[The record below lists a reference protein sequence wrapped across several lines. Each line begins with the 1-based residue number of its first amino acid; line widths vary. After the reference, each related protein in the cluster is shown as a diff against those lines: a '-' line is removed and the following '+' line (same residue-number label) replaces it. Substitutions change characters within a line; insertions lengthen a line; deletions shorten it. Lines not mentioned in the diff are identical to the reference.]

1 MYTRKQ
7 WLKLPMTI
15 AILLSVAIFSGVM
28 LSSRTAKNRA
38 PDGSKADKL
47 KLPAGFK
54 AEHLYSPSAASKGS
68 WVSMTFDD
76 KGRMITSDQYGGL
89 FRLELPAIGST
100 EKPIVEELKI
110 TGDTSKIAMGYAHG
124 LLYAFNSLYVMINNR
139 ENPRFP
145 KGSGLY
151 RLQDTDNNDQ
161 YDKITLL
168 KSLRGEGEHGPH
180 SIVLA
185 PDKKS
190 LYVVAGNFTD
200 LPKMDSYRLM
210 PNWKNDNLFPWIKDP
225 RGHANDRNAPGGW
238 IAHTDPDGKNWE
250 LVSAGYR
257 NSYDMAFNEAGDLF
271 IYDSDMEWD
280 FGTPWYRPTRVCHA
294 TSGAE
299 YGWRTGSANWSP
311 TFADN
316 LPPIM
321 NIGQGSPTNLIYLNE
336 ARFPAKYKNTLLA
349 FDWSF
354 GIVHGLHL
362 KPSGSTYSADHEEFL
377 SGAPLPLTDGAI
389 GPDGA
394 LYFLT
399 GGRRLESDLYR
410 VYYGDYKNI
419 PAGSNTAEVVITAEH
434 KQRTDL
440 EKFHTKQDPK
450 AIDTAW
456 PFLKSPDRFLR
467 YAARLAIEHQPVSQ
481 WESKVYAE
489 KDPQTLIYSSLALG
503 RQGDSTKVGG
513 PLLKGLTRI
522 DYKKLNQVQ
531 KQDLLRTIEVILY
544 RTGQPDASTK
554 ATLLAY
560 LNPKYPS
567 SSALLN
573 RFYSK
578 ILVNLEAPKVVDRTL
593 ALLEADEKFD
603 DKDNATAT
611 ATADLILRNPQYGLD
626 LARLLEKMPPS
637 QQTFY
642 AVVLSSEKSG
652 WTPQLRE
659 KYFKWFSK
667 AFSYQGGNSYIGF
680 IDKARQLAL
689 KNVPKEKFAYY
700 NKLSG
705 AELVTGNG
713 NDLVKLYTPKGP
725 GRGWKVADAVN
736 LVQDSLTN
744 RDFDRGKMIFSAVLC
759 SRCHTMQGEGS
770 DVGPDLTQL
779 GTRFSVKDV
788 LEAIIEPNKAISDQY
803 ASIAYL
809 LKDKESVVG
818 RQINEDANFYYIAQN
833 PFDSKTIRKIS
844 KKEVLSTTISPSS
857 VMLPGLI
864 NGLNPNELRD
874 LIAYLMSGGNKN
886 NPIFSES
893 NGSIKKAG
901 K

>member
-1 MYTRKQ
+1 MYTKKQ
-7 WLKLPMTI
+7 WLKLPMT
-15 AILLSVAIFSGVM
+15 LTVLVAVCVFCGVM
-28 LSSRTAKNRA
+28 LSNRTAKHR
-38 PDGSKADKL
+38 PPGSKVDKI
-47 KLPAGFK
+47 KLPEGFK
-54 AEHLYSPSAASKGS
+54 AEHLYSPSEEQNGS
-68 WVSMTFDD
+68 WVSMTFDN

-89 FRLELPAIGST
+89 FRLVLPPIGST
-100 EKPIVEELKI
+100 EKPTVETLKVE
-110 TGDTSKIAMGYAHG
+110 GDTAKVAMGYAHG

-168 KSLRGEGEHGPH
+168 KALKGEGEHGPH
-180 SIVLA
+180 SIVLS
-185 PDKKS
+185 PDKQS

-210 PNWKNDNLFPWIKDP
+210 PNWKNDNLFPFIKDP
-225 RGHANDRNAPGGW
+225 RGHAADRHAPGGW
-238 IAHTDPDGKNWE
+238 IAHTDPEGKNWE

-257 NSYDMAFNEAGDLF
+257 NSYDIAFNEAGDLF

-294 TSGAE
+294 TSGGD
-299 YGWRTGSANWSP
+299 YGWRTGSANTSP
-311 TFADN
+311 SFADF
-316 LPPIM
+316 LSPIM
-321 NIGQGSPTNLIYLNE
+321 NIGQGSPTNLIYLSD

-362 KPSGSTYSADHEEFL
+362 KPNGSTYSADHEEFL

-419 PAGSNTAEVVITAEH
+419 PAGSNTVKPTLTAEH
-434 KQRTDL
+434 KQRTEL
-440 EKFHTKQDPK
+440 EKFHAKKDPK
-450 AIDTAW
+450 AVATAW
-456 PFLKSPDRFLR
+456 PYLKSPDRFLR
-467 YAARLAIEHQPVSQ
+467 FAARLAIEHQPVAE
-481 WESKVYAE
+481 WENKVYAE
-489 KDPQTLIYSSLALG
+489 KDPQTLIYASIALA
-503 RQGDSTKVGG
+503 REGDSTKVGG
-513 PLLKGLTRI
+513 PILKGLTKI
-522 DYKKLNQVQ
+522 DYAKLDDLQ
-531 KQDLLRTIEVILY
+531 KQALLRAVEVTLY
-544 RTGQPDASTK
+544 RTGQPDATTK
-554 ATLLAY
+554 QAVIAY

-567 SSALLN
+567 TNALQN
-573 RFYSK
+573 RFLSK
-578 ILVNLEAPKVVDRTL
+578 ILVTLEAPKVVEKTL
-593 ALLEADEKFD
+593 ALIEKNEKFD
-603 DKDNATAT
+603 DKDNEMVTAS
-611 ATADLILRNPQYGLD
+611 ADLILRNPQYGLD
-626 LARLLEKMPPS
+626 LASLLEKMPPQ

-642 AVVLSSEKSG
+642 AIMLSSAKTG
-652 WTPQLRE
+652 WTPALRE
-659 KYFKWFSK
+659 QYFTWFKK
-667 AFSYQGGNSYIGF
+667 AFSYQGGRSYIGF

-689 KNVPKEKFAYY
+689 KNVPQDQVAKY

-705 AELVTGNG
+705 AELLTGTG

-725 GRGWKVADAVN
+725 GRGWKVEEAVA
-736 LVQDSLTN
+736 LVQDSLAN
-744 RDFDRGKMIFSAVLC
+744 RDFEKGKMIFSAVLC
-759 SRCHTMQGEGS
+759 NRCHVIQGEGS

-779 GTRFSVKDV
+779 GTRFSVKDM
-788 LEAIIEPNKAISDQY
+788 LESIIDPNKTISDQFG
-803 ASIAYL
+803 SIAYTM
-809 LKDKESVVG
+809 KNGESIVG

-833 PFDSKTIRKIS
+833 PFDSKTVRKLS
-844 KKEVLSTTISPSS
+844 KKEVASSKLSTVS

-874 LIAYLMSGGNKN
+874 LVAYLMSGGNKN
-886 NPIFSES
+886 NPIYTES
-893 NGSIKKAG
+893 GAAKGG

>member
-1 MYTRKQ
+1 MYTKKQ
-7 WLKLPMTI
+7 WSKLPMTL
-15 AILLSVAIFSGVM
+15 AVLLAVGVFCGVM
-28 LSSRTAKNRA
+28 LSNRTAKHR
-38 PDGSKADKL
+38 PPGSKIDKL
-47 KLPAGFK
+47 KLPEGFK
-54 AEHLYSPSAASKGS
+54 AEHLYSPSEESNGS

-76 KGRMITSDQYGGL
+76 KGRLITSDQYGGL
-89 FRLELPAIGST
+89 FRLVLPPIGST
-100 EKPIVEELKI
+100 EKPKVETLKVE
-110 TGDTSKIAMGYAHG
+110 GDTAKIAMGYAHG

-139 ENPRFP
+139 ENPKFP

-151 RLQDTDNNDQ
+151 RLQDTNNDDQ

-168 KSLRGEGEHGPH
+168 KALKGEGEHGPH
-180 SIVLA
+180 SIVLS

-200 LPKMDSYRLM
+200 LPKMDSYLL
-210 PNWKNDNLFPWIKDP
+210 PPTWKNDNLFPWIKDP

-238 IAHTDPDGKNWE
+238 IAHTDPEGKNWE
-250 LVSAGYR
+250 LVAAGYR
-257 NSYDMAFNEAGDLF
+257 NSYDIAFNETGDLF

-316 LPPIM
+316 LSPIM
-321 NIGQGSPTNLIYLNE
+321 NIGQGSPTNLIYLDK

-362 KPSGSTYSADHEEFL
+362 KPNGSTYSADHEEFL

-419 PAGSNTAEVVITAEH
+419 PAGSNTATAVVTPEH

-440 EKFHTKQDPK
+440 EVFHKGINAK
-450 AIDTAW
+450 AVATSW
-456 PFLKSPDRFLR
+456 PYLKSPDRFLR
-467 YAARLAIEHQPVSQ
+467 YAARVAIEHQPVAE
-481 WESKVYAE
+481 WESKVYSE
-489 KDPQTLIYSSLALG
+489 KDPQTLIYASIALAH
-503 RQGDSTKVGG
+503 QGDSSKIGT
-513 PLLKGLTRI
+513 PLLTGLTKI
-522 DYKKLNQVQ
+522 DFAKLNDIQ

-544 RTGQPDASTK
+544 RIGQPDAATK
-554 ATLLAY
+554 EKLIAY

-567 SSALLN
+567 PSALQN
-573 RFYSK
+573 RFFSK
-578 ILVNLEAPKVVDRTL
+578 ILVNLEAPKVVERTL
-593 ALLEADEKFD
+593 ALLENNEKFD
-603 DKDNATAT
+603 DKDNEMITAS
-611 ATADLILRNPQYGLD
+611 ADLILRNPQYGLD
-626 LARLLEKMPPS
+626 LAGLLEKVPPA

-642 AVVLSSEKSG
+642 AIVLSSSKTG
-652 WTPQLRE
+652 WTPELRE
-659 KYFKWFSK
+659 KYFKWYYK
-667 AFSYQGGNSYIGF
+667 AFSYQGGRSYIGF
-680 IDKARQLAL
+680 IDKARNLAL
-689 KNVPKEKFAYY
+689 KNVPKEKLEYY

-705 AELVTGNG
+705 AELLTGNG
-713 NDLVKLYTPKGP
+713 NDLARMYSPKGP
-725 GRGWKVADAVN
+725 GRGWKVDEAVT
-736 LVQDSLTN
+736 LVQDSLSH
-744 RDFDRGKMIFSAVLC
+744 RDFERGKMIFSAVLC
-759 SRCHTMQGEGS
+759 SRCHAIQGEGA

-779 GTRFSVKDV
+779 GTRFSTKDM
-788 LEAIIEPNKAISDQY
+788 LESIIIPDKAISDQY
-803 ASIAYL
+803 ASIAYT
-809 LKDKESVVG
+809 LKNGESIVG

-844 KKEVLSTTISPSS
+844 KKQVGSTKISTVS

-864 NGLNPNELRD
+864 NGLNPDELRD
-874 LIAYLMSGGNKN
+874 LVAYLMSGGNKN
-886 NPIFSES
+886 NPIYSEEAGAS
-893 NGSIKKAG
+893 KKTG

>member
-1 MYTRKQ
+1 MYNQKKWYRLPITLALVIAVGVLSGILISNRPAKHRPPGSKVDKI
-7 WLKLPMTI
+7 KLPT
-15 AILLSVAIFSGVM
+15 
-28 LSSRTAKNRA
+28 
-38 PDGSKADKL
+38 
-47 KLPAGFK
+47 GFK
-54 AEHLYSPSAASKGS
+54 AEHLYSPSESKNGS
-68 WVSMTFDD
+68 WVSMAFDD
-76 KGRMITSDQYGGL
+76 KGRLITSDQYGSL
-89 FRLELPAIGST
+89 FRMKLPEIGQT
-100 EKPIVEELKI
+100 AEPVIEELKI
-110 TGDTSKIAMGYAHG
+110 EGDTAKIAMGYAHG

-161 YDKITLL
+161 YDKITLIKAL
-168 KSLRGEGEHGPH
+168 KGEGEHGPH
-180 SIVLA
+180 SIVLS

-200 LPKMDSYRLM
+200 LPKMDTYLLM
-210 PNWKNDNLFPWIKDP
+210 DNWKNDNLFPWIKDP
-225 RGHANDRNAPGGW
+225 RGHATDRNAPGGW
-238 IAHTDPDGKNWE
+238 IAHTDPEGKNWE

-257 NSYDMAFNEAGDLF
+257 NSYDIAFNEAGDLF

-316 LPPIM
+316 LSPIM
-321 NIGQGSPTNLIYLNE
+321 NIGQGSPTNLLYLQD

-362 KPSGSTYSADHEEFL
+362 KPNGSTYSADHEEFL
-377 SGAPLPLTDGAI
+377 SGAPLPLTDGVI

-410 VYYGDYKNI
+410 VYYEDYKNI
-419 PAGSNTAEVVITAEH
+419 PAGSNKAEVVITKEH
-434 KQRTDL
+434 KQRTDI
-440 EKFHTKQDPK
+440 EKFHAKKDPA
-450 AIDTAW
+450 AIAAAW
-456 PFLKSPDRFLR
+456 PLLKSGDRFLR
-467 YAARLAIEHQPVSQ
+467 YAARIAVEHQPVSE
-481 WESKVYAE
+481 WSDKVFAE
-489 KDPQTLIYSSLALG
+489 KDPQTLIYGSLALG
-503 RQGDSTKVGG
+503 RQGDSSKVGG
-513 PLLKGLTRI
+513 PLLSNLTTI
-522 DYKKLNQVQ
+522 NYNGLNQIQ

-544 RTGQPDASTK
+544 RTGKPDAATK
-554 ATLLAY
+554 AKLIAY

-567 SSALLN
+567 ESPILN
-573 RFYSK
+573 RFFSK
-578 ILVNLEAPKVVDRTL
+578 ILVNLEAPKVIEKTL
-593 ALLEADEKFD
+593 ALLEKNEQFD
-603 DKDNATAT
+603 DKDNEMVTAS
-611 ATADLILRNPQYGLD
+611 ADLILRNPQYGLD
-626 LARLLEKMPPS
+626 LAGLLEKMPPA

-642 AVVLSSEKSG
+642 AIVLSSQKTG
-652 WTPQLRE
+652 WTPQLRD
-659 KYFKWFSK
+659 KYFAWFHK
-667 AFSYQGGNSYIGF
+667 AFSYQGGRSYIGF

-689 KNVPKEKFAYY
+689 KNVPKERYAHY
-700 NKLSG
+700 NKISG
-705 AELVTGNG
+705 AELLTGNG

-725 GRGWKVADAVN
+725 GRGWKLPDAVA
-736 LVQDSLTN
+736 LVQDSLSN
-744 RDFDRGKMIFSAVLC
+744 RDFERGKMIFSAVLC
-759 SRCHTMQGEGS
+759 DRCHTIQGSGA

-779 GTRFSVKDV
+779 GTRFSAKDM
-788 LEAIIEPNKAISDQY
+788 LEAIIEPNNAISDQY
-803 ASIAYL
+803 ASIAYTM
-809 LKDKESVVG
+809 KDNESIVG

-833 PFDSKTIRKIS
+833 PFDSKTIRKLNKKDVVSSKIS
-844 KKEVLSTTISPSS
+844 TVS

-874 LIAYLMSGGNKN
+874 LVAYLMSGGNKN
-886 NPIFSES
+886 NPIYTEASAS
-893 NGSIKKAG
+893 QKKTG